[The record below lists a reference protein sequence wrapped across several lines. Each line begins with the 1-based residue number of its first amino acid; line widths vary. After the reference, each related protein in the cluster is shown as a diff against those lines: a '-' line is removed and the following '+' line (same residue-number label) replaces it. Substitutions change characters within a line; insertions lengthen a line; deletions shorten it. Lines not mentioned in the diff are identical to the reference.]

1 MNFLFR
7 LLSHLNS
14 NAIKF
19 NADKKMIIYIIL
31 WTIGIPK
38 ENMVTKLMFS
48 KPINPQLSAPR
59 ITKIKE
65 ILSNIFNLYILF
77 TPNLMYIM
85 FIYMIEDKK

>member
-1 MNFLFR
+1 
-7 LLSHLNS
+7 
-14 NAIKF
+14 
-19 NADKKMIIYIIL
+19 
-31 WTIGIPK
+31 
-38 ENMVTKLMFS
+38 MFS